1 MVSHDPNV
9 SPGLKVHVLV
19 CSLHAVSD
27 KTRGADSDAVSDKTR
42 GADSGRGSSS
52 GAELAT
58 NPPT

>member
-1 MVSHDPNV
+1 MVLHDPSV
-9 SPGLKVHVLV
+9 SPGFKVHVLV
-19 CSLHAVSD
+19 CSLH
-27 KTRGADSDAVSDKTR
+27 AVSDKTR

>member
-27 KTRGADSDAVSDKTR
+27 KTRGAVSDKTR

-58 NPPT
+58 NPPTYAV